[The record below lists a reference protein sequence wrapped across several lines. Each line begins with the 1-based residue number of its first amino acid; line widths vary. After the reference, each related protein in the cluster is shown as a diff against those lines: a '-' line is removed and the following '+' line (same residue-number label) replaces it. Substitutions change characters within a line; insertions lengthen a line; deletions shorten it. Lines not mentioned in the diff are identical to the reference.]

1 MPSIFI
7 FNQYYIDF
15 LKRLKD
21 EAKKDKSDVNA
32 KHILRSIK
40 ENYSTFDKNSDE
52 YITYIRENISEEK
65 WDSFVDNFDSWLK
78 DNIEINLYKG
88 ISIGDIMSLLQD
100 DYLCTHFVSVFY
112 VFRNDLSDE
121 VSTNIVKVLQA
132 VDTGD
137 LMLSIEDEKIK
148 KVLTYLQEIR
158 HKKIKDKSGIDMKF
172 IEDTTIGKL
181 AKEILQDVDVGK
193 LQKAMG
199 ENGDVFKAIGDPDS
213 GFADIITNVSK
224 KMATKISNG
233 ELKQENLIQDA
244 LKFASSMPNLF
255 GAGAGAGAGN
265 NGSKNGPD
273 MASMMNMMSSMM
285 GNGSGNGNDFASMFN
300 GMAKQQRTKGTRT
313 SVNESALK
321 RLAKAKQLKKKLQE
335 RKKTNVS
342 SIPTKSCE
350 QDE

>member
-1 MPSIFI
+1 MPSTFI

-21 EAKKDKSDVNA
+21 EAKKDKSDVNG
-32 KHILRSIK
+32 KNILKSIK
-40 ENYSTFDKNSDE
+40 DNYSTFDKNSDE
-52 YITYIRENISEEK
+52 YISYIRENISEEK

-78 DNIEINLYKG
+78 DNTEINLYKD

-112 VFRNDLSDE
+112 IFRNDLSDE
-121 VSTNIVKVLQA
+121 VSASIVKILQT
-132 VDTGD
+132 VDTSD
-137 LMLSIEDEKIK
+137 LMLSIEDEKIR
-148 KVLTYLQEIR
+148 KVLVYLQEIR

-181 AKEILQDVDVGK
+181 AKEILEDVDVGR

-244 LKFASSMPNLF
+244 LKFASSMPNMF
-255 GAGAGAGAGN
+255 GGAGKSGGK
-265 NGSKNGPD
+265 NGNGPD
-273 MASMMNMMSSMM
+273 MASMMSMMSSMM
-285 GNGSGNGNDFASMFN
+285 GSGGGNDFASMFN
-300 GMAKQQRTKGTRT
+300 GMAKQQKPKGTRT
-313 SVNESALK
+313 SVNESSLK
-321 RLAKAKQLKKKLQE
+321 KLAKAKQLKKKLQE
-335 RKKTNVS
+335 RKKASSSNAPTVS
-342 SIPTKSCE
+342 SD